1 MSDLHPISPD
11 APIQPLLSVYAIIR
25 TKILKDMS
33 LLTIIN
39 SMHSTMIVEVLKVP
53 DFYYILWRIQ
63 VHN

>member
-1 MSDLHPISPD
+1 M
-11 APIQPLLSVYAIIR
+11 IR
-25 TKILKDMS
+25 TKTLKDMS
-33 LLTIIN
+33 LLTIID